1 MCHSCWLTPLVRLK
15 WYFWEWFT
23 GPAEKSGAK
32 PFHWELLTLGSNAG
46 GSQFQHGMD
55 FSSFLSDKWSAY
67 VRWEIEKNEKAA
79 GLGGSIW
86 KLHMQAEGTGKVL
99 QFLLPS
105 GVMGALGEAW
115 SVWKRCSTK
124 APPCSPVWVWATEPC
139 VQHQRVCWY
148 QPHLF
153 HHLVINC
160 SHTFM
165 VGTLHL
171 LSFCLVFILCITNR
185 IWVWVGAQQT
195 LCSEASLYARL
206 LPLAPAG
213 TIFQVIYL
221 LSMTNI
227 WWFLLSSIICSS
239 PNSVIFSNYCSIWS
253 N

>member
-124 APPCSPVWVWATEPC
+124 APPCSPVWVWKHWALCAAPEGLLIPTSSLPSLGNKLL
-139 VQHQRVCWY
+139 
-148 QPHLF
+148 PHLHGRHSSSF
-153 HHLVINC
+153 E
-160 SHTFM
+160 
-165 VGTLHL
+165 L
-171 LSFCLVFILCITNR
+171 LSCVHFVHNK
-185 IWVWVGAQQT
+185 
-195 LCSEASLYARL
+195 
-206 LPLAPAG
+206 
-213 TIFQVIYL
+213 
-221 LSMTNI
+221 
-227 WWFLLSSIICSS
+227 
-239 PNSVIFSNYCSIWS
+239 
-253 N
+253 